1 MTPKGDNVKT
11 VVIEI
16 CGSML
21 VDVYTDD
28 PVFVLLVDW
37 DAEGYEPGDCY
48 VRQVTDGDQDRL
60 VLAVPGYPTTPLAK
74 MPEAT
79 RRVVEQVASDL
90 MTPAAREN
98 TNGQPR
104 RDQ

>member
-1 MTPKGDNVKT
+1 MKT

-21 VDVYTDD
+21 VDVYSDD

-37 DAEGYEPGDCY
+37 DSEGYEPGDCY
-48 VRQVTDGDQDRL
+48 VRQVKDGGQERL

-79 RRVVEQVASDL
+79 RKAVEQVVLSL
-90 MTPAAREN
+90 VTPAAGEN
-98 TNGQPR
+98 TNGQMQGNR
-104 RDQ
+104 

>member
-1 MTPKGDNVKT
+1 MKT

-16 CGSML
+16 CGSVL

-37 DAEGYEPGDCY
+37 DSEGYEQGDCY
-48 VRQVTDGDQDRL
+48 VRQVKDGDQERL
-60 VLAVPGYPTTPLAK
+60 ALGVPGYPTTPLAK

-79 RRVVEQVASDL
+79 RRVVEQVALSL
-90 MTPAAREN
+90 VTPAAGEN
-98 TNGQPR
+98 TNRQLQGDR
-104 RDQ
+104 

>member
-1 MTPKGDNVKT
+1 
-11 VVIEI
+11 VIEI

-48 VRQVTDGDQDRL
+48 VRRVKDGDQDRL
-60 VLAVPGYPTTPLAK
+60 VLAVPGYPTAPLAK

-79 RRVVEQVASDL
+79 RKAVEQVAL
-90 MTPAAREN
+90 GLLTPADLSDTDAKMQEN
-98 TNGQPR
+98 R
-104 RDQ
+104 

>member
-1 MTPKGDNVKT
+1 MKT

-28 PVFVLLVDW
+28 PDLFVMLIDW

-48 VRQVTDGDQDRL
+48 VRRVKDGGQERL
-60 VLAVPGYPTTPLAK
+60 VLAVPGYPTVPVAK

-79 RRVVEQVASDL
+79 RRAVGQVALDL
-90 MTPAAREN
+90 LTPAGGGD
-98 TNGQPR
+98 TDG
-104 RDQ
+104 

>member
-1 MTPKGDNVKT
+1 MKT

-28 PVFVLLVDW
+28 PLFVLLVDW
-37 DAEGYEPGDCY
+37 DSEGYEPGDCY
-48 VRQVTDGDQDRL
+48 VRQVKDGDQERL

-74 MPEAT
+74 IPEAT
-79 RRVVEQVASDL
+79 RRVVEQVAL
-90 MTPAAREN
+90 GLLTPASGEN
-98 TNGQPR
+98 TNGQLGGTK
-104 RDQ
+104 

>member
-1 MTPKGDNVKT
+1 VKT

-21 VDVYTDD
+21 LDVYSDD
-28 PVFVLLVDW
+28 PLFVLLVDW
-37 DAEGYEPGDCY
+37 DSEGYEPGDCY
-48 VRQVTDGDQDRL
+48 VRQVKDGDQDRL

-79 RRVVEQVASDL
+79 RRVVEQVAIDL
-90 MTPAAREN
+90 MTPAAGEN
-98 TNGQPR
+98 NNGLMQEN
-104 RDQ
+104 Q

>member
-1 MTPKGDNVKT
+1 MKT

-21 VDVYTDD
+21 LDVYTDD

-37 DAEGYEPGDCY
+37 DTEGYEPGDCY
-48 VRQVTDGDQDRL
+48 VRQVKDGDQERL
-60 VLAVPGYPTTPLAK
+60 VLAVPGYPTTPLAR

-79 RRVVEQVASDL
+79 RKAVEQVALGLS
-90 MTPAAREN
+90 TPAAGADTDGKMQEN
-98 TNGQPR
+98 R
-104 RDQ
+104 

>member
-1 MTPKGDNVKT
+1 MKT

-21 VDVYTDD
+21 LDVYSDD

-37 DAEGYEPGDCY
+37 DSEGYEPGDCY
-48 VRQVTDGDQDRL
+48 VRRVRDGDQERL
-60 VLAVPGYPTTPLAK
+60 VLAVPGYPTTPLAR

-79 RRVVEQVASDL
+79 RRAIEQVALDL
-90 MTPAAREN
+90 LTPTAGGDTDGKMPEE
-98 TNGQPR
+98 Q
-104 RDQ
+104 

>member
-1 MTPKGDNVKT
+1 MKT

-16 CGSML
+16 CGSSL
-21 VDVYTDD
+21 IDVFTDD

-37 DAEGYEPGDCY
+37 DSEGYEPGDCY
-48 VRQVTDGDQDRL
+48 VRRVRDGEQERL

-79 RRVVEQVASDL
+79 RRAVEQVAL
-90 MTPAAREN
+90 GLVTPAALTDTDGKMQEN
-98 TNGQPR
+98 R
-104 RDQ
+104 

>member
-1 MTPKGDNVKT
+1 MKT

-21 VDVYTDD
+21 IDVYSDD

-37 DAEGYEPGDCY
+37 DADGYEPGDCY
-48 VRQVTDGDQDRL
+48 VRRVNDGGEERL
-60 VLAVPGYPTTPLAK
+60 VLAVPGYPVTPLAK

-79 RRVVEQVASDL
+79 RRVVEQVADDL
-90 MTPAAREN
+90 VTPASGEN
-98 TNGQPR
+98 SNGQLQGDR
-104 RDQ
+104 

>member
-1 MTPKGDNVKT
+1 VKT
-11 VVIEI
+11 VVIDI

-37 DAEGYEPGDCY
+37 DSEGYEPGDCY
-48 VRQVTDGDQDRL
+48 VRRVKDSDRDRL
-60 VLAVPGYPTTPLAK
+60 VLAVPGYPTAPLAK

-79 RRVVEQVASDL
+79 RRAVEQVAL
-90 MTPAAREN
+90 GLVTPAALSDTDGKMQEN
-98 TNGQPR
+98 R
-104 RDQ
+104 

>member
-1 MTPKGDNVKT
+1 MKT

-21 VDVYTDD
+21 VDVYADD

-37 DAEGYEPGDCY
+37 DADGYEPGDWY
-48 VRQVTDGDQDRL
+48 VRQVKDGDQERL
-60 VLAVPGYPTTPLAK
+60 VLAVPGYPTTPFAK

-79 RRVVEQVASDL
+79 RKAVEQVAL
-90 MTPAAREN
+90 GLLTPAAVTDTE
-98 TNGQPR
+98 GKMQG
-104 RDQ
+104 D

>member
-1 MTPKGDNVKT
+1 MKM
-11 VVIEI
+11 VVIEV

-37 DAEGYEPGDCY
+37 DADGYEPGDCY
-48 VRQVTDGDQDRL
+48 VRRVKDGDQERL
-60 VLAVPGYPTTPLAK
+60 VLAVPGYPTAPLAK

-79 RRVVEQVASDL
+79 RRVVGQVARGLLTRTRSDD
-90 MTPAAREN
+90 TD
-98 TNGQPR
+98 G
-104 RDQ
+104 

>member
-1 MTPKGDNVKT
+1 MKT

-37 DAEGYEPGDCY
+37 DADGYEPGDCY
-48 VRQVTDGDQDRL
+48 VRQVKDGDQERL
-60 VLAVPGYPTTPLAK
+60 VLAVPGYPTAPLAK

-79 RRVVEQVASDL
+79 RRAVEQVAL
-90 MTPAAREN
+90 GLVAPAAEEN
-98 TNGQPR
+98 MNGQLQGDR
-104 RDQ
+104 

>member
-1 MTPKGDNVKT
+1 VKT

-21 VDVYTDD
+21 VDVYADD

-37 DAEGYEPGDCY
+37 DSEGYEPGDCY
-48 VRQVTDGDQDRL
+48 VRQVKDGDQERL
-60 VLAVPGYPTTPLAK
+60 VLAVPGYPTTPFAK

-79 RRVVEQVASDL
+79 RRAVEQVAL
-90 MTPAAREN
+90 GLVTPAAGADTDGTMQEN
-98 TNGQPR
+98 R
-104 RDQ
+104 

>member
-1 MTPKGDNVKT
+1 MKT

-21 VDVYTDD
+21 LDVYSDD

-37 DAEGYEPGDCY
+37 DADGYQPGDCY
-48 VRQVTDGDQDRL
+48 VRRVKDGDQDRL
-60 VLAVPGYPTTPLAK
+60 VLAVPGYPTAPLAK

-79 RRVVEQVASDL
+79 RKAVEQVAL
-90 MTPAAREN
+90 GLLTPAAGEY
-98 TNGQPR
+98 TNGHPQGDR
-104 RDQ
+104 

>member
-1 MTPKGDNVKT
+1 MKT

-48 VRQVTDGDQDRL
+48 VRQVKDGDQDRL
-60 VLAVPGYPTTPLAK
+60 VLAVPGYPTTPLSK
-74 MPEAT
+74 MPETT
-79 RRVVEQVASDL
+79 RKAVEQVAL
-90 MTPAAREN
+90 GLVTPAAGEN
-98 TNGQPR
+98 TNGQLGATK
-104 RDQ
+104 

>member
-1 MTPKGDNVKT
+1 MKT

-37 DAEGYEPGDCY
+37 DSEGYEPGDCY
-48 VRQVTDGDQDRL
+48 VRRVKDGDEERL
-60 VLAVPGYPTTPLAK
+60 VLAVPGYPTTPLAR

-79 RRVVEQVASDL
+79 RRAIEQVAL
-90 MTPAAREN
+90 GLLTPAALTDTDGEN
-98 TNGQPR
+98 R
-104 RDQ
+104 